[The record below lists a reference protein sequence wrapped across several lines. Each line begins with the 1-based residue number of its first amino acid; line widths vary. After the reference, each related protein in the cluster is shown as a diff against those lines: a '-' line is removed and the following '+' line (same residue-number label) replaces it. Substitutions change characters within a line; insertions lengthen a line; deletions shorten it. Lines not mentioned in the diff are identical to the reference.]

1 MHKDI
6 IVVGAGISG
15 IAAGYNLQKS
25 CPEKTFAILEGRESL
40 GGTWDLFKYPGVRS
54 DSDMHTLGFR
64 FKPWI
69 HKKSIADGPSI
80 LKYLNETV
88 DDYNLRDKITYN
100 QKVIASNWV
109 SDTSTWE
116 LTVDDNGQEI
126 SMSCNFLFLCGGYYS
141 YDKPFMPDFPGMD
154 EFNGRVI
161 HPQFWDESLDYSN
174 KKVVVIGSG
183 ATAVTL
189 VPAIA
194 ESAKLTTMLQ
204 RSPSYVISAP
214 AEDSWNNALNK
225 VFPVKFTYFLIRW
238 KNILRT
244 ILGFYLSRKYP
255 QRIKDRLINLVRE
268 ELGQDFDVEKHFTPS
283 YKPWDQRMCLVPDG
297 DLFAAIKDN
306 RANVVTDTI
315 NTFTPSGI
323 LLNSGNEIEADIVI
337 SATGIELNA
346 LNDINVSVDGVKVE
360 ANNKLSYKGMMLSG
374 VPNLAI
380 TFGYVNS
387 SWTLRA
393 DLTCEYVCRLINTM
407 DKEGCTA
414 CVPQEDLNALVE
426 DDYIDFTSG
435 YVQRALDRLPKQGKK
450 SPWRNYQNYL
460 LDIFYVRFFAIKDST
475 LRFYNPKSE
484 NSQITQ

>member
-6 IVVGAGISG
+6 IIVGAGISG

-25 CPEKTFAILEGRESL
+25 CPDKSFAILEGREAL

-69 HKKSIADGPSI
+69 HKKAIADGPSI

-88 DDYNLRDKITYN
+88 DDYNLREKITYN
-100 QKVIASNWV
+100 QKVIAANWV
-109 SDTSTWE
+109 SDSSIWE

-141 YDKPFMPDFPGMD
+141 YDKPYMPDFPGMD

-194 ESAKLTTMLQ
+194 ESAKQTTMLQ

-214 AEDSWNNALNK
+214 AEDSWNNVLNK
-225 VFPVKFTYFLIRW
+225 IFPVKFTYFVIRW

-244 ILGFYLSRKYP
+244 IIGFYLSRKYP
-255 QRIKDRLINLVRE
+255 ERIKERLINLVRE

-297 DLFAAIKDN
+297 DLFSAIKDN

-315 NTFTPSGI
+315 DTFTPTGI
-323 LLNSGNEIEADIVI
+323 LLNSGNEIEADIII

-360 ANNKLSYKGMMLSG
+360 ANRKLSYKGMMLSG

-380 TFGYVNS
+380 SFGYVNS

-407 DKEGCTA
+407 DKEGCAA
-414 CVPQEDLNALVE
+414 CSPEEDLNALVE

-460 LDIFYVRFFAIKDST
+460 LDIFYVRLFSIKDST
-475 LRFYNPKSE
+475 LRFYNPK
-484 NSQITQ
+484 N

>member
-6 IVVGAGISG
+6 IIVGAGISG

-25 CPEKTFAILEGRESL
+25 CPDKSFAILEGREAL

-69 HKKSIADGPSI
+69 HKKAIADGPSI

-88 DDYNLRDKITYN
+88 DDYNLREKITYN

-109 SDTSTWE
+109 SDSSIWE

-141 YDKPFMPDFPGMD
+141 YDKPYMPDFPGMD
-154 EFNGRVI
+154 AFNGRVI

-183 ATAVTL
+183 APAVTL

-194 ESAKLTTMLQ
+194 ESAKQTTMLQ

-214 AEDSWNNALNK
+214 ADDSWNNALYK
-225 VFPVKFTYFLIRW
+225 IFPVKFTYFVIRW

-244 ILGFYLSRKYP
+244 IIGFYLSRKYP
-255 QRIKDRLINLVRE
+255 ERIKERLINLVRE

-297 DLFAAIKDN
+297 DLFSAIKDN

-315 NTFTPSGI
+315 DTFTPTGI

-360 ANNKLSYKGMMLSG
+360 ANRKLSYKGMMLSG

-380 TFGYVNS
+380 SFGYVNS

-407 DKEGCTA
+407 DKEGCAA
-414 CVPQEDLNALVE
+414 CSPEEDLNALVE

-460 LDIFYVRFFAIKDST
+460 LDIFYVRFFSIKDST
-475 LRFYNPKSE
+475 LRFYNPK
-484 NSQITQ
+484 N

>member
-6 IVVGAGISG
+6 IIVGAGISG

-25 CPEKTFAILEGRESL
+25 CPDKSFAILEGREAL

-69 HKKSIADGPSI
+69 HKKAIADGPSI

-88 DDYNLRDKITYN
+88 DDYNLREKITFN

-109 SDTSTWE
+109 SDSSIWE

-141 YDKPFMPDFPGMD
+141 YDKPYMPDFPGMD

-194 ESAKLTTMLQ
+194 ESAKQTTMLQ

-225 VFPVKFTYFLIRW
+225 IFPVKFTYFVIRW

-244 ILGFYLSRKYP
+244 IIGFYLSRKYP
-255 QRIKDRLINLVRE
+255 ERIKERLINLVRE

-297 DLFAAIKDN
+297 DLFSAIKDN

-315 NTFTPSGI
+315 DTFTPTGI

-346 LNDINVSVDGVKVE
+346 LNDINVSVDGLKVE
-360 ANNKLSYKGMMLSG
+360 ANRKLSYKGMMLSG

-380 TFGYVNS
+380 SFGYVNS

-407 DKEGCTA
+407 DKEGCAA
-414 CVPQEDLNALVE
+414 CSPEEDLNALVE

-460 LDIFYVRFFAIKDST
+460 LDIFYVRFFSIKDST
-475 LRFYNPKSE
+475 LRFYNPK
-484 NSQITQ
+484 N

>member
-6 IVVGAGISG
+6 IIVGAGISG

-25 CPEKTFAILEGRESL
+25 CPDKSFAILEGREAL

-69 HKKSIADGPSI
+69 HKKAIADGPSI

-88 DDYNLRDKITYN
+88 DDFNLRDKISYN
-100 QKVIASNWV
+100 QKVISSNWQ
-109 SDTSTWE
+109 SDKSIWE
-116 LTVDDNGQEI
+116 LTVHDNGQEV
-126 SMSCNFLFLCGGYYS
+126 SMTCNFLFLCGGYYS
-141 YDKPFMPDFPGMD
+141 YDKPYMPDFPGMD
-154 EFNGRVI
+154 EFNGRII

-194 ESAKLTTMLQ
+194 ESAKQTTMLQ

-225 VFPVKFTYFLIRW
+225 IFPVKFTYFVIRW

-244 ILGFYLSRKYP
+244 IIGFYLSRKYP
-255 QRIKDRLINLVRE
+255 ERIKERLINLVRE

-297 DLFAAIKDN
+297 DLFSAIKDN

-315 NTFTPSGI
+315 DTFTPTGI

-360 ANNKLSYKGMMLSG
+360 ANRKLSYKGMMLSG

-407 DKEGCTA
+407 DKEGCAA
-414 CVPQEDLNALVE
+414 CSPEEDLNALVE

-460 LDIFYVRFFAIKDST
+460 LDIFYVRLFSIKDST
-475 LRFYNPKSE
+475 LRFYNPK
-484 NSQITQ
+484 N

>member
-6 IVVGAGISG
+6 IIVGAGISG

-25 CPEKTFAILEGRESL
+25 CPDKSFAILEGREAL

-69 HKKSIADGPSI
+69 HKKAIADGPSI

-88 DDYNLRDKITYN
+88 DDYNLREKITYN

-109 SDTSTWE
+109 SDSSIWE

-194 ESAKLTTMLQ
+194 ESAKQTTMLQ

-214 AEDSWNNALNK
+214 AEDSWNNVLNK
-225 VFPVKFTYFLIRW
+225 IFPVKFTYFVIRW

-244 ILGFYLSRKYP
+244 IIGFYLSRKYP
-255 QRIKDRLINLVRE
+255 ERIKERLINLVRE

-297 DLFAAIKDN
+297 DLFSAIKDN

-315 NTFTPSGI
+315 DTFTPTGI

-360 ANNKLSYKGMMLSG
+360 ANRKLSYKGMMLSG

-380 TFGYVNS
+380 SFGYVNS

-407 DKEGCTA
+407 DKEGCAA
-414 CVPQEDLNALVE
+414 CSPEEDLNALVE

-460 LDIFYVRFFAIKDST
+460 LDIFYVRLFSIKDST
-475 LRFYNPKSE
+475 LRFYNPK
-484 NSQITQ
+484 N

>member
-6 IVVGAGISG
+6 IIVGAGISG

-25 CPEKTFAILEGRESL
+25 CPDKSFAILEGREAL

-69 HKKSIADGPSI
+69 HKKAIADGPSI

-88 DDYNLRDKITYN
+88 DDYNLREKITYN

-109 SDTSTWE
+109 SDSSIWE

-141 YDKPFMPDFPGMD
+141 YDKPYMPDFPGMD
-154 EFNGRVI
+154 AFNGRVI

-194 ESAKLTTMLQ
+194 ESAKQTTMLQ

-214 AEDSWNNALNK
+214 AEDSWNNVLNK
-225 VFPVKFTYFLIRW
+225 IFPVKFTYFVIRW

-244 ILGFYLSRKYP
+244 IIGFYLSRKYP
-255 QRIKDRLINLVRE
+255 ERIKERLINLVRE

-297 DLFAAIKDN
+297 DLFSAIKDN

-315 NTFTPSGI
+315 DTFTPTGI

-360 ANNKLSYKGMMLSG
+360 ANRKLSYKGMMLSG

-380 TFGYVNS
+380 SFGYVNS

-407 DKEGCTA
+407 DKEGCAA
-414 CVPQEDLNALVE
+414 CSPEEDLNALVE

-460 LDIFYVRFFAIKDST
+460 LDIFYVRLFSIKDST
-475 LRFYNPKSE
+475 LRFYNPK
-484 NSQITQ
+484 N

>member
-6 IVVGAGISG
+6 IIVGAGISG

-25 CPEKTFAILEGRESL
+25 CPDKSFAILEGREAL

-69 HKKSIADGPSI
+69 HKKAIADGPSI

-88 DDYNLRDKITYN
+88 DDYNLREKITYN

-109 SDTSTWE
+109 SDSSIWE

-141 YDKPFMPDFPGMD
+141 YDKPYMPDFPGMD
-154 EFNGRVI
+154 AFNGRVI

-194 ESAKLTTMLQ
+194 ESAKQTTMLQ

-225 VFPVKFTYFLIRW
+225 IFPVKFTYFVIRW

-244 ILGFYLSRKYP
+244 IIGFYLSRKYP
-255 QRIKDRLINLVRE
+255 ERIKERLINLVRE

-297 DLFAAIKDN
+297 DLFSAIKDN

-315 NTFTPSGI
+315 DTFTPTGI

-346 LNDINVSVDGVKVE
+346 LNDINVSVDGLKVE
-360 ANNKLSYKGMMLSG
+360 ANRKLSYKGMMLSG

-380 TFGYVNS
+380 SFGYVNS

-407 DKEGCTA
+407 DKEGCAA
-414 CVPQEDLNALVE
+414 CSPEEDLNALVE

-460 LDIFYVRFFAIKDST
+460 LDIFYVRFFSIKDST
-475 LRFYNPKSE
+475 LRFYNPK
-484 NSQITQ
+484 N

>member
-25 CPEKTFAILEGRESL
+25 CPDKSFAILEGREAL

-116 LTVDDNGQEI
+116 LTVVDNGKEI

-141 YDKPFMPDFPGMD
+141 YDKPYMPDFPGMD
-154 EFNGRVI
+154 EFNGRVM

-194 ESAKLTTMLQ
+194 ESAKQTTMLQ

-225 VFPVKFTYFLIRW
+225 IFPVKFTYFLIRW

-244 ILGFYLSRKYP
+244 IIGFYLSRKYP
-255 QRIKDRLINLVRE
+255 ERIKERLINLVRE

-297 DLFAAIKDN
+297 DLFSAIKDN

-315 NTFTPSGI
+315 DTFTPTGI
-323 LLNSGNEIEADIVI
+323 LLNSGNEIEADIII

-346 LNDINVSVDGVKVE
+346 LNDIHVSVDGVKVE
-360 ANNKLSYKGMMLSG
+360 ANRKLSYKGMMLSG

-407 DKEGCTA
+407 DKEGCAA
-414 CVPQEDLNALVE
+414 CSPEEDLNALVE

-460 LDIFYVRFFAIKDST
+460 LDIFYVRFFSIKDST
-475 LRFYNPKSE
+475 LRFYNHK
-484 NSQITQ
+484 N

>member
-6 IVVGAGISG
+6 IIVGAGISG

-25 CPEKTFAILEGRESL
+25 CPDKSFAILEGREAL

-69 HKKSIADGPSI
+69 HKKAIADGSSI

-88 DDYNLRDKITYN
+88 DDYNLREKITYN

-109 SDTSTWE
+109 SDSSIWE

-141 YDKPFMPDFPGMD
+141 YDKPYMPDFPGMD

-194 ESAKLTTMLQ
+194 ESAKQTTMLQ

-225 VFPVKFTYFLIRW
+225 IFPVKFTYFVIRW

-244 ILGFYLSRKYP
+244 IIGFYLSRKYP
-255 QRIKDRLINLVRE
+255 ERIKERLINLVRE

-297 DLFAAIKDN
+297 DLFSAIKDN

-315 NTFTPSGI
+315 DTFTPTGI

-360 ANNKLSYKGMMLSG
+360 ANRKLSYKGMMLSG

-407 DKEGCTA
+407 DKEGCAA
-414 CVPQEDLNALVE
+414 CSPEEDLNALVE

-460 LDIFYVRFFAIKDST
+460 LDIFYVRLFSIKDST
-475 LRFYNPKSE
+475 LRFYNPK
-484 NSQITQ
+484 N

>member
-6 IVVGAGISG
+6 IIVGAGISG

-25 CPEKTFAILEGRESL
+25 CPDKSFAILEGREAL

-69 HKKSIADGPSI
+69 HKKAIADGPSI

-88 DDYNLRDKITYN
+88 DDYNLREKITFN

-109 SDTSTWE
+109 SDSSIWE

-141 YDKPFMPDFPGMD
+141 YDKPYMPDFPGMD
-154 EFNGRVI
+154 AFNGRVI

-194 ESAKLTTMLQ
+194 ESAKQTTMLQ

-225 VFPVKFTYFLIRW
+225 IFPVKFTYFVIRW

-244 ILGFYLSRKYP
+244 IIGFYLSRKYP
-255 QRIKDRLINLVRE
+255 ERIKERLINLVRE

-297 DLFAAIKDN
+297 DLFSAIKDN

-315 NTFTPSGI
+315 DTFTPTGI

-360 ANNKLSYKGMMLSG
+360 ANRKLSYKGMMLSG

-380 TFGYVNS
+380 SFGYVNS

-407 DKEGCTA
+407 DKEGCAA
-414 CVPQEDLNALVE
+414 CSPEEDLNALVE

-460 LDIFYVRFFAIKDST
+460 LDIFYVRLFSIKDST
-475 LRFYNPKSE
+475 LRFYNPK
-484 NSQITQ
+484 N

>member
-6 IVVGAGISG
+6 IIVGAGISG

-25 CPEKTFAILEGRESL
+25 CPNKSFAILEGREAL

-69 HKKSIADGPSI
+69 HKRSIADGPSI

-88 DDYNLRDKITYN
+88 DDYNLRDKISYN
-100 QKVIASNWV
+100 QKVISSNWQ
-109 SDTSTWE
+109 SDKSIWE
-116 LTVDDNGQEI
+116 LTVHDNGQEV
-126 SMSCNFLFLCGGYYS
+126 SMTCNFLFLCGGYYS
-141 YDKPFMPDFPGMD
+141 YDKPYMPDFPGMD

-194 ESAKLTTMLQ
+194 ESVKQTTMLQ

-225 VFPVKFTYFLIRW
+225 IFPVKFTYFVIRW

-244 ILGFYLSRKYP
+244 IIGFYLSRKYP
-255 QRIKDRLINLVRE
+255 ERIKERLINLVRE

-297 DLFAAIKDN
+297 DLFSAIKDN

-315 NTFTPSGI
+315 DTFTPTGI

-360 ANNKLSYKGMMLSG
+360 ANRKLSYKGMMLSG

-380 TFGYVNS
+380 SFGYVNS

-407 DKEGCTA
+407 DKEGCAA
-414 CVPQEDLNALVE
+414 CSPEEDLNALVE

-460 LDIFYVRFFAIKDST
+460 LDIFYVRLFSIKDST
-475 LRFYNPKSE
+475 LRFYNPK
-484 NSQITQ
+484 N

>member
-141 YDKPFMPDFPGMD
+141 YDKPFMPDFPGMN

-414 CVPQEDLNALVE
+414 CVPQEDINALVE

-475 LRFYNPKSE
+475 LRFYNPKS
-484 NSQITQ
+484 

>member
-6 IVVGAGISG
+6 IIVGAGISG

-25 CPEKTFAILEGRESL
+25 CPNKSFAILEGREAL

-64 FKPWI
+64 FRPWI
-69 HKKSIADGPSI
+69 HKKAIADGPSI

-88 DDYNLRDKITYN
+88 DDYNLREKITYN

-109 SDTSTWE
+109 SDSSIWE

-141 YDKPFMPDFPGMD
+141 YDKPYMPDFPGMD

-194 ESAKLTTMLQ
+194 ESAKQTTMLQ

-225 VFPVKFTYFLIRW
+225 IFPVKFTYFVIRW

-244 ILGFYLSRKYP
+244 IIGFYLSRKYP
-255 QRIKDRLINLVRE
+255 ERIKERLINLVRE

-297 DLFAAIKDN
+297 DLFSAIKDN

-315 NTFTPSGI
+315 DTFTPTGI
-323 LLNSGNEIEADIVI
+323 LLNSGNEIEADIII

-360 ANNKLSYKGMMLSG
+360 ANRKLSYKGMMLSG

-380 TFGYVNS
+380 SFGYVNS

-407 DKEGCTA
+407 DKEGCAA
-414 CVPQEDLNALVE
+414 CSPEEDLNALVE

-460 LDIFYVRFFAIKDST
+460 LDIFYVRLFSIKDST
-475 LRFYNPKSE
+475 LRFYNPK
-484 NSQITQ
+484 N

>member
-25 CPEKTFAILEGRESL
+25 CPDKTFAILEGRESL

-126 SMSCNFLFLCGGYYS
+126 SMTCNFLFLCGGYYS

-214 AEDSWNNALNK
+214 AEDSWNTALNK
-225 VFPVKFTYFLIRW
+225 VFPIKFTYFLIRW

-244 ILGFYLSRKYP
+244 IIGFYLSRKYP

-346 LNDINVSVDGVKVE
+346 LNDINVSVDGVKVK

-414 CVPQEDLNALVE
+414 CVPQEDINALVE

-475 LRFYNPKSE
+475 LRFYNPKS
-484 NSQITQ
+484 

>member
-6 IVVGAGISG
+6 IIVGAGISG

-25 CPEKTFAILEGRESL
+25 CPDKSFAILEGREAL

-69 HKKSIADGPSI
+69 HKKAIADGPSI

-88 DDYNLRDKITYN
+88 DDYNLREKITFN

-109 SDTSTWE
+109 SDSSIWE

-141 YDKPFMPDFPGMD
+141 YDKPYMPDFPGMD

-194 ESAKLTTMLQ
+194 ESAKQTTMLQ

-225 VFPVKFTYFLIRW
+225 IFPVKFTYFVIRW

-244 ILGFYLSRKYP
+244 IIGFYLSRKYP
-255 QRIKDRLINLVRE
+255 ERIKERLINLVRE

-297 DLFAAIKDN
+297 DLFSAIKDN

-315 NTFTPSGI
+315 DSFTPTGI

-360 ANNKLSYKGMMLSG
+360 ANRKLSYKGMMLSG

-380 TFGYVNS
+380 SFGYVNS

-407 DKEGCTA
+407 DKEGCAA
-414 CVPQEDLNALVE
+414 CSPEEDLNALVE

-460 LDIFYVRFFAIKDST
+460 LDIFYVRLFSIKDST
-475 LRFYNPKSE
+475 LRFYNPK
-484 NSQITQ
+484 N

>member
-25 CPEKTFAILEGRESL
+25 CPKKTFAILEGRESL

-414 CVPQEDLNALVE
+414 CVPQEDINALVE

-475 LRFYNPKSE
+475 LRFYNPKS
-484 NSQITQ
+484 